1 VTDSPAKEED
11 TEGSAKASSVEG
23 RPEETTQA
31 DAGKTGT
38 APDAEDAAAGG
49 AKETAKAPGAQPVV
63 GQAATGGRA
72 PESQEQPGTSHD
84 QPVKDHDQSVKDP
97 ELAAKDHNPV
107 DEDRELARQD
117 PVPVAESQERGAE
130 SQEQAAVLQEQA
142 PAIQEKAPAI
152 QEQASAIQERT
163 GESPSRASW
172 WFGAVTVVPA
182 LLAAAWLLPSF
193 PLLLTGRLSAMP
205 MVFMFAPL
213 AGLLCYFAIRR
224 LPPAWPAF
232 RLASPKADP
241 KAKAKAD
248 PKAKA
253 KADPKAKTEPRVKAT
268 PEPRTKP
275 GTPWWAVAAT
285 VAVAIAFTAWQIA
298 EHTQQIIYLRD
309 PATYLQVGYWIAHHG
324 YLPIPNDAT
333 AFGGSHPGLSFATSN
348 YYPRGT
354 GIVPQF
360 MTGMP
365 LVLAAAIWIGGIP
378 AALVITPVIGGC
390 AILSFGGL
398 AGRLAGPRWAPA
410 AAAVLA
416 LSLPQQYTSRSTFSE
431 PLAEVLLFGGLCL
444 VTDSLALRGPK
455 DTGNEDPHARYS
467 LNQDMVLAALGGL
480 ALGLT
485 ILVRIDGLSDILP
498 ALPFLGVLL
507 AARSRRAIPFG
518 LALLFGVGYGLANGY
533 LKSRPYLDLE
543 APSLR
548 PLGYIVAVTLA
559 ATVALVIV
567 TASPAARRKLRKAKN
582 TKTAR
587 WLPAAAAVL
596 VALIFVGFAIRPLV
610 QTVAG
615 ETIPSSIAYV
625 AELQKLAGLP
635 VNGRQQYYEDSLY
648 WVIWYLGVP
657 AVLLGALGLAALA
670 KRTTRALI
678 HWDDLAG
685 AGARAGA
692 GAGARARA
700 QARAWAL
707 PLMIALWVIATV
719 LYRPAVA
726 PDQPWASRRLVP
738 FVLPGLILG
747 AIWAVTW
754 LKDQAAQLGR
764 TRITAAVIATCG
776 AASLLIPTALTT
788 LDPSFTAKKIID
800 VHGMAFRTIGA
811 GELGAVNGLCGAIG
825 SEASVVILDQ
835 LTADRFAQLIRGMCG
850 VPAAVLT
857 STKTLS
863 QVGEGIEAV
872 GRRPVYLAQ
881 NEDELPAAGSK
892 PNEVVNLLT
901 TQEAHNL
908 TAPPA
913 RTWLIHYTVWMN
925 VPVEAQG

>member
-1 VTDSPAKEED
+1 
-11 TEGSAKASSVEG
+11 
-23 RPEETTQA
+23 
-31 DAGKTGT
+31 
-38 APDAEDAAAGG
+38 
-49 AKETAKAPGAQPVV
+49 
-63 GQAATGGRA
+63 
-72 PESQEQPGTSHD
+72 
-84 QPVKDHDQSVKDP
+84 
-97 ELAAKDHNPV
+97 
-107 DEDRELARQD
+107 
-117 PVPVAESQERGAE
+117 
-130 SQEQAAVLQEQA
+130 
-142 PAIQEKAPAI
+142 
-152 QEQASAIQERT
+152 
-163 GESPSRASW
+163 
-172 WFGAVTVVPA
+172 
-182 LLAAAWLLPSF
+182 
-193 PLLLTGRLSAMP
+193 
-205 MVFMFAPL
+205 
-213 AGLLCYFAIRR
+213 
-224 LPPAWPAF
+224 
-232 RLASPKADP
+232 
-241 KAKAKAD
+241 
-248 PKAKA
+248 
-253 KADPKAKTEPRVKAT
+253 
-268 PEPRTKP
+268 
-275 GTPWWAVAAT
+275 
-285 VAVAIAFTAWQIA
+285 
-298 EHTQQIIYLRD
+298 
-309 PATYLQVGYWIAHHG
+309 
-324 YLPIPNDAT
+324 
-333 AFGGSHPGLSFATSN
+333 
-348 YYPRGT
+348 
-354 GIVPQF
+354 
-360 MTGMP
+360 
-365 LVLAAAIWIGGIP
+365 
-378 AALVITPVIGGC
+378 
-390 AILSFGGL
+390 
-398 AGRLAGPRWAPA
+398 
-410 AAAVLA
+410 
-416 LSLPQQYTSRSTFSE
+416 
-431 PLAEVLLFGGLCL
+431 
-444 VTDSLALRGPK
+444 
-455 DTGNEDPHARYS
+455 
-467 LNQDMVLAALGGL
+467 
-480 ALGLT
+480 
-485 ILVRIDGLSDILP
+485 
-498 ALPFLGVLL
+498 
-507 AARSRRAIPFG
+507 
-518 LALLFGVGYGLANGY
+518 VGYGLADGY

-548 PLGYIVAVTLA
+548 PLGYIVAATLA
-559 ATVALVIV
+559 ATVILVIV
-567 TASPAARRKLRKAKN
+567 TASPAARRKLRKAQN
-582 TKTAR
+582 TKIAR

-596 VALIFVGFAIRPLV
+596 TTVIFVGFAIRPLV

-635 VNGRQQYYEDSLY
+635 VDGKQQYYEDSLY

-678 HWDDLAG
+678 HWDDPAG
-685 AGARAGA
+685 TQARARA
-692 GAGARARA
+692 EARA

-707 PLMIALWVIATV
+707 PLMIALWVIVTV

-764 TRITAAVIATCG
+764 TRITAALIATCG

-881 NEDELPAAGSK
+881 NEDELPLAGSK